1 MTQISKTSEDI
12 KTFFTILR
20 GLARLANTSIYKD
33 VTMGYT
39 TYGTFNNSSVE
50 NSQLFKR
57 DVKAT
62 KAAPPSSSHA
72 GPSIWSRTKNAVN
85 AALSHT
91 TNENKQTAAPMDMDF
106 EQYRI
111 RCV

>member
-1 MTQISKTSEDI
+1 MIQISKTPEDI
-12 KTFFTILR
+12 KTSFTILH

-39 TYGTFNNSSVE
+39 TYGTFNNSAVG
-50 NSQLFKR
+50 NSELFKKDAKTSR
-57 DVKAT
+57 SHSEPSIWRRAIKAVSHT
-62 KAAPPSSSHA
+62 GKEQKEQAAPP
-72 GPSIWSRTKNAVN
+72 
-85 AALSHT
+85 
-91 TNENKQTAAPMDMDF
+91 MDF